1 MLKINRK
8 NTFSSL
14 IFSAIIILLTAGCSN
29 TAVKSENKINI
40 QKVDSSIAAITI
52 ADLFK
57 SDDKWILKGMA
68 NRRIPGRGPIY
79 GHLQV
84 SVINPHGELLN
95 EYDINYMKNHNKSTM
110 ASYKTELPIDLMPG
124 STIKISHL
132 TTRSH

>member
-14 IFSAIIILLTAGCSN
+14 ILSAIIILLTAGCSN
-29 TAVKSENKINI
+29 KAVKNENKINI

-57 SDDKWILKGMA
+57 SDDKWVLKGMV

-84 SVINPHGELLN
+84 SVISPHGELLN
-95 EYDINYMKNHNKSTM
+95 EYDIGYKKNHNKSTM

-132 TTRSH
+132 IK